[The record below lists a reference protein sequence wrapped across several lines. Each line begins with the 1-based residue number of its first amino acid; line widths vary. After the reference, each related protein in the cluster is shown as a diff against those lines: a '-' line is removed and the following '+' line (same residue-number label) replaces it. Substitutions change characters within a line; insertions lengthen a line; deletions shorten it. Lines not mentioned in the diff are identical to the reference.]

1 MTFEFGAVTRLEL
14 SHNYSITQKYL
25 NMDLANIDL
34 SSLWNTVLAWAP
46 KFVGAILFLVIGFWI
61 VGMISRMIGKSLE
74 KSGMDKDLI
83 PFLKSLVTVLL
94 KVLVV
99 ISAAGVLGIEITAF
113 AALLAGAGLAI
124 GAAMSGTLSH
134 FAAGVMV
141 LIFKPYRVGD
151 LVDIQGT
158 VGHVSEI
165 QVFNTVINTL
175 DNKKVIMPNGIAT
188 SGIMTNLT
196 ANGKLRVD
204 LNVAMPYEEDFDK
217 IQGIIQGALAKVT
230 SKLPDTPTIEI
241 EKFGENN
248 ILLAVRPYATDETYW
263 DVYFNSYKEIKKAFS
278 AAGIEVAYPT
288 RRNKNV

>member
-1 MTFEFGAVTRLEL
+1 MDFL
-14 SHNYSITQKYL
+14 S
-25 NMDLANIDL
+25 NIDL
-34 SSLWNTVLAWAP
+34 SALWNTVLTWAP
-46 KFVGAILFLVIGFWI
+46 KLVAAILVLMIGFWI
-61 VGMISRMIGKSLE
+61 VNFIAKMMGKSFE
-74 KSGMDKDLI
+74 KSGIDRDLI

-94 KVLVV
+94 KVMVV
-99 ISAAGVLGIEITAF
+99 VTAAGVVGVEITAF
-113 AALLAGAGLAI
+113 AALIAGAGLAI

-217 IQGIIQGALAKVT
+217 VKGIIKGALANVT
-230 SKLPDTPTIEI
+230 EKLPDEPTIEI
-241 EKFGENN
+241 EKFDENN
-248 ILLAVRPYATDETYW
+248 VLLAVRPFATDETYW
-263 DVYFNSYKEIKKAFS
+263 DVYFNSYREIKKAFGE
-278 AAGIEVAYPT
+278 AGIEVAYPA
-288 RRNKNV
+288 RRVKNV

>member
-1 MTFEFGAVTRLEL
+1 
-14 SHNYSITQKYL
+14 
-25 NMDLANIDL
+25 MDLSNIDL
-34 SSLWNTVLAWAP
+34 GALWNTLLTWAP
-46 KFVGAILFLVIGFWI
+46 KLVAAIAVLIIGFWI
-61 VGMISRMIGKSLE
+61 VKIISKAIGKSLE
-74 KSGMDKDLI
+74 KSGIDGDLI
-83 PFLKSLVTVLL
+83 PFLKSLVSVLL

-99 ISAAGVLGIEITAF
+99 ISAAGVVGIEITAF

-217 IQGIIQGALAKVT
+217 VKGIIQGALANVT
-230 SKLPDTPTIEI
+230 EKLADEPTIEI
-241 EKFGENN
+241 EKFDENN
-248 ILLAVRPYATDETYW
+248 VLLAVRPYATDETYW
-263 DVYFNSYKEIKKAFS
+263 DVYFKSYKEIKKAFGE
-278 AAGIEVAYPT
+278 AGIEVAYPA
-288 RRNKNV
+288 RRVKNI

>member
-1 MTFEFGAVTRLEL
+1 MFKNL
-14 SHNYSITQKYL
+14 
-25 NMDLANIDL
+25 DL
-34 SSLWNTVLAWAP
+34 SALVDVILAWSP
-46 KFVGAILFLVIGFWI
+46 KIVAAILTLMIGFWI
-61 VGMISRMIGKSLE
+61 VGIISRIMGKSLT
-74 KSGMDKDLI
+74 KSGIDKDLI
-83 PFLKSLVTVLL
+83 PFLKSLVSVLL
-94 KVLVV
+94 KVMVV
-99 ISAAGVLGIEITAF
+99 ISAAGVVGIEITAF
-113 AALLAGAGLAI
+113 AALIAGAGLAI

-217 IQGIIQGALAKVT
+217 VRGIISGALDKVT
-230 SKLPDTPTIEI
+230 AKLPDEPTIEI
-241 EKFGENN
+241 EKFDENN
-248 ILLAVRPYATDETYW
+248 ILLAVRPYATDATYW

-278 AAGIEVAYPT
+278 EAGITVAYPT
-288 RRNKNV
+288 RRVKNV

>member
-1 MTFEFGAVTRLEL
+1 
-14 SHNYSITQKYL
+14 
-25 NMDLANIDL
+25 MDLSNINL
-34 SSLWNTVLAWAP
+34 SALWDTVLAWSP
-46 KFVGAILFLVIGFWI
+46 KIVAGILTIMIGFWI
-61 VGMISRMIGKSLE
+61 VKIITKMMRRSLQ
-74 KSGMDKDLI
+74 KSGVDADLV
-83 PFLKSLVTVLL
+83 PFLSSLVSVLL

-99 ISAAGVLGIEITAF
+99 ISAAGVVGIEITAF
-113 AALLAGAGLAI
+113 AALIAGAGLAI

-158 VGHVSEI
+158 VGHVDEI
-165 QVFNTVINTL
+165 QVFNTIINTL

-217 IQGIIQGALAKVT
+217 VQGIIRGALDKV
-230 SKLPDTPTIEI
+230 SERLPDEPTIEI
-241 EKFGENN
+241 EKFDANN
-248 ILLAVRPYATDETYW
+248 VLLAVRPFATDATYW
-263 DVYFNSYKEIKKAFS
+263 DVYFNSYKEIKKAFGE
-278 AAGIEVAYPT
+278 AGIPVAYPQ
-288 RRNKNV
+288 RIIKNA

>member
-1 MTFEFGAVTRLEL
+1 
-14 SHNYSITQKYL
+14 
-25 NMDLANIDL
+25 MDLANIDL

>member
-1 MTFEFGAVTRLEL
+1 MLENINL
-14 SHNYSITQKYL
+14 STI
-25 NMDLANIDL
+25 IE
-34 SSLWNTVLAWAP
+34 TVLAWSP
-46 KFVGAILFLVIGFWI
+46 KIVAAIVTLIIGFWI
-61 VGMISRMIGKSLE
+61 VGIITRLIGKSLA
-74 KSGMDKDLI
+74 KSGIDGDLV
-83 PFLKSLVTVLL
+83 PFLKSLVSVLL

-99 ISAAGVLGIEITAF
+99 ISAAGVVGIEITAF
-113 AALLAGAGLAI
+113 AALIAGAGLAI

-165 QVFNTVINTL
+165 QVFNTVINSL

-188 SGIMTNLT
+188 SGVMTNLT

-217 IQGIIQGALAKVT
+217 VKGIIKGALDKVT
-230 SKLPDTPTIEI
+230 SKLPDEPTIEI
-241 EKFGENN
+241 EKFDENN
-248 ILLAVRPYATDETYW
+248 VLLAVRPYATDASYW
-263 DVYFNSYKEIKKAFS
+263 DVYFNSYKEIKKAFGE
-278 AAGIEVAYPT
+278 AGIDVAYPT
-288 RRNKNV
+288 RKIKNV